1 MKQYEIWWA
10 EFPAPLGTRPVLL
23 LSRDTAYQYLRKVLA
38 VEITTRVRGIPQE
51 ILLGPREGL
60 PRKSAAS
67 LDNLRRVSTSRLV
80 EHIGRLAPWR
90 ADDVKRAL
98 GHTLGWPELTNL

>member
-23 LSRDTAYQYLRKVLA
+23 LSRDTAYRYLSKVIA
-38 VEITTRVRGIPQE
+38 AEVSTRVRGIPQE

-67 LDNLRRVSTSRLV
+67 LDNLRRVSASRLV
-80 EHIGRLAPWR
+80 ERVGRLARWR
-90 ADDVKRAL
+90 VDDVKRAL
-98 GHTLGWPELTNL
+98 GHTFGWPELTNL